1 VSRRDR
7 RPSPG
12 PSFELDEFKLHPP
25 QPRPGIIDRTGLV
38 ERLLAAEQCP
48 VVAVVAPAGYGKT
61 TLLAQWADR
70 KQPRVAWLSADDHDN
85 DPAVLLMYL
94 AVALD
99 RVEPIDP
106 GVFRRLATPGT
117 GTAGVTLVSSITSMV
132 APVVMVL
139 DHADALTNPECHDII
154 AELALRLAPGSQLA
168 IGSRRE
174 VPVPLPR
181 LRAHGGLVEVGVDE
195 LAMDGREAWS
205 LLVGAGVTLEERDV
219 QELVERTEG
228 WPAGL
233 YLAALAITAG
243 ARVDDRFRFTGDD
256 RFMGDY
262 LRSEFLDR
270 VARADVSFLTR
281 TSILDRMSG
290 PLCDATVGRGGS
302 ARVLDRLERNNLLV
316 VPLDR
321 RSEWYRYHHLF
332 RELLH
337 AELMQREPEMI
348 PELHTRAASWCEENN
363 LTEAAIK
370 HAQHAGDP
378 DRVARLVLRHSPRVW
393 AGGRL
398 DTVLGWVEWFST
410 NGLIESHPAIAVH
423 GALIYA
429 LIGQAPDAE
438 RLATAAER
446 TTSSGVLADGNST
459 EATLAYLRALLC
471 RNGVDEMCRDAQMA
485 LQGLAPTS
493 PYRPAML
500 HAQGVGRLLQGDPD
514 QADVFFARAVDE
526 ATSAG
531 AVPFIPTLLAERGI
545 AAVERDD
552 WPEADALAT
561 HALAIMG
568 DGRFDDYWSSALV
581 YAWSGHL
588 AARRGDVTP
597 ARDLVARAAR
607 LRPLLTHALPIVSVQ
622 ALLELAHAYVALA
635 DLAGARA
642 VLRQV
647 ADIQQRRPDLGRL
660 AGQANE
666 LRSKVDSLRGEMVGV
681 SSLTT
686 AELRLLPLLPTYLS
700 LEEISQRLAVSRNT
714 VKSQAISIYRKL
726 GASSR
731 GETVTRLHQLG
742 IVTGP

>member
-1 VSRRDR
+1 L
-7 RPSPG
+7 
-12 PSFELDEFKLHPP
+12 FELDQFKLQPP
-25 QPRPGIIDRTGLV
+25 PPRSGIVARTGIV
-38 ERLLAAEQCP
+38 ERLIASDQCQ

-61 TLLAQWADR
+61 TLLAQWSER
-70 KQPRVAWLSADDHDN
+70 KQPRVAWLSADDRDN
-85 DPAVLLMYL
+85 DPAVLLTYL

-99 RVEPIDP
+99 RVERIDP
-106 GVFRRLATPGT
+106 RVFRSLATPGT
-117 GTAGVTLVSSITSMV
+117 GIAGVTLVASIMSMV
-132 APVVMVL
+132 DPVVMVL
-139 DHADALTNPECHDII
+139 DQADALTNPECHDII
-154 AELALRLAPGSQLA
+154 AELAMRLPVGSQLA

-174 VPVPLPR
+174 VPVPVPR
-181 LRAHGGLVEVGVDE
+181 LRAQGGLVEVGVDE
-195 LAMDGREAWS
+195 LAMDGREARS
-205 LLVGAGVTLEERDV
+205 LLVDAGVTLQERDV

-233 YLAALAITAG
+233 YLAALAINAG
-243 ARVDDRFRFTGDD
+243 SRVDERFRFTGDD

-270 VARADVSFLTR
+270 VARAEVSFLTR

-302 ARVLDRLERNNLLV
+302 ARVLDRLERSNLLV

-337 AELMQREPEMI
+337 AELMQREPEMV
-348 PELHTRAASWCEENN
+348 PELHSRAASWCEANN
-363 LTEAAIK
+363 LPEAAIT

-378 DRVARLVLRHSPRVW
+378 DRVARLVLRHSAGVW
-393 AGGRL
+393 ASGRL

-423 GALIYA
+423 GALTYA
-429 LIGQAPDAE
+429 LIGKAADAE

-446 TTSSGVLADGNST
+446 TTSRGALPDGNSI
-459 EATLAYLRALLC
+459 EGTLAYLRTLLC
-471 RNGVDEMCRDAQMA
+471 RNGIDEMRRDAQIA

-500 HAQGVGRLLQGDPD
+500 HAEGVGRLLQGDPD
-514 QADVFFARAVDE
+514 QADVFFIQAVDE

-531 AVPFIPTLLAERGI
+531 VVPFIPALLAERGL
-545 AAVERDD
+545 AALERDD
-552 WPEADALAT
+552 WPEAETLAT
-561 HALAIMG
+561 QALAIMG

-581 YAWSGHL
+581 YAWSGRL
-588 AARRGDVTP
+588 AARRGDVTQ

-607 LRPLLTHALPIVSVQ
+607 LRPLLTYALPIVSVQ
-622 ALLELAHAYVALA
+622 ALVELAHAYIAVA

-642 VLRQV
+642 VLRQI
-647 ADIQQRRPDLGRL
+647 ADIHQRRPELGRL
-660 AGQANE
+660 SSQANE
-666 LRSKVDSLRGEMVGV
+666 LRSKVDMLRGDMVGL

-742 IVTGP
+742 IATAP